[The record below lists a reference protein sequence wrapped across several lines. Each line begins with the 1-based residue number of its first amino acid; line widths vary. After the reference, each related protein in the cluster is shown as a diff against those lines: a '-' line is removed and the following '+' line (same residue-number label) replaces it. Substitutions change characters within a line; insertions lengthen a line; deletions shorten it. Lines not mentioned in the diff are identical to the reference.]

1 MNTLHFLRPDYMLAL
16 LLVLPAVAALLW
28 ASAHQRL
35 KARRDW
41 AEENKLTD
49 RFSRPF
55 SKSLEVLKGALWLTA
70 VAAVVV
76 AAAGPVM
83 EDAPLKVREGS
94 MELVSVVDVST
105 SMAAEDYRTAM
116 PDKPIYDESGKKVI
130 GHLPQDQVPGAYGS
144 RLDMT
149 KHVIKTQI
157 MPTLERNKLG
167 LVNYSGEGFIQA
179 DLTDDYAALTWVMDH
194 WMRIGQ
200 APGGGSDYAI
210 GLETAYKMFK
220 EEPPTAKQRIILL
233 FTDGGFT
240 GDPAKLQEV
249 LGKIRE
255 AGIRII
261 VVGLGSST
269 PVTIPLYSSEGQL
282 TGYVQKDNEVVTTAI
297 DEAACQTLV
306 SLTGGEYIRLDP
318 ENPRLSVKWTAALG
332 GTKYEKHEDQVFQYP
347 LGAALAIMLGLL
359 FVGILR
365 RERTV

>member
-1 MNTLHFLRPDYMLAL
+1 MNTLHFLRPEYLLAL
-16 LLVLPAVAALLW
+16 LVVIPVVSALLW

-55 SKSLEVLKGALWLTA
+55 NKSLEVFKGALWVIATA
-70 VAAVVV
+70 FVVL

-83 EDAPLKVREGS
+83 EDAPLTVREGS
-94 MELVSVVDVST
+94 MELVAVVDVSR

-116 PDKPIYDESGKKVI
+116 PPKPVFDETGKKII
-130 GHLPQDQVPGAYGS
+130 GHVPQDQVLGAYGS
-144 RLDMT
+144 RVDMT
-149 KHVIKTQI
+149 KNVIKTQI

-179 DLTDDYAALTWVMDH
+179 DLTDDYGALTWVMDH

-200 APGGGSDYAI
+200 APGNGSDYAV
-210 GLETAYKMFK
+210 GLQTAYTMFM
-220 EEPPTAKQRIILL
+220 EEPATNKQRIILL

-249 LGKIRE
+249 LALIRQ

-282 TGYVQKDNEVVTTAI
+282 TGYVQKDNEVVTTGI
-297 DEAACQTLV
+297 NEAACQTLV

-318 ENPRLSVKWTAALG
+318 ERPVLTIKWTEALG
-332 GTKYEKHEDQVFQYP
+332 GTKVEKHEDQIFQYP
-347 LGAALAIMLGLL
+347 LGAALALVLGLL
-359 FVGILR
+359 LLAVWR
-365 RERTV
+365 RDRAA